1 MVDNQSSSRI
11 KRKKGWHLTL
21 WQPSITWLVEDHDR
35 KNKNFVFIIGKRA
48 KNSRDFRKGQNGQ
61 IPSILEIFCPK
72 TLFRN
77 NIVIYH
83 FLWYSSLVSSSTI
96 FFNTMWP
103 NEMESLIKKNK
114 NFGHLVLELGG
125 LEYCSWYSSPSSSG
139 TILGIFSITWNITI
153 HLYRQNKSVLVIFNL
168 GILCLGIFRIT

>member
-103 NEMESLIKKNK
+103 NEMESLIKKK
-114 NFGHLVLELGG
+114 KKFWPFSTRAWWAWVLFMILKSIKLGYHSGHL
-125 LEYCSWYSSPSSSG
+125 
-139 TILGIFSITWNITI
+139 
-153 HLYRQNKSVLVIFNL
+153 
-168 GILCLGIFRIT
+168 